1 MEKEFDPNEIDKIDE
16 ELDRE
21 FKEIEEMGQ
30 KISDCIEIF
39 DQAQKEYE
47 KVQELE
53 KLLKENPNRADS
65 EKIKEEIRELSKSIE
80 NICDSLDRKD

>member
-1 MEKEFDPNEIDKIDE
+1 MEEEFDPNEIDKIDE

-21 FKEIEEMGQ
+21 FKEIEEMGR

-65 EKIKEEIRELSKSIE
+65 EKIKEEIAELSMSIE

>member
-1 MEKEFDPNEIDKIDE
+1 MEEEFDPNEINKIDE

-21 FKEIEEMGQ
+21 FKEIEEMGR
-30 KISDCIEIF
+30 KISDCIEMF

-65 EKIKEEIRELSKSIE
+65 EKIKEEIAELSRSIE

>member
-1 MEKEFDPNEIDKIDE
+1 MEEEFDPNEIDKIDE

-21 FKEIEEMGQ
+21 FEEIEEMGR
-30 KISDCIEIF
+30 KISDCIEMF

-53 KLLKENPNRADS
+53 KLLKENPNRTDS

-80 NICDSLDRKD
+80 NICDSLLIN

>member
-1 MEKEFDPNEIDKIDE
+1 MEEEFDPNEIDKIDE

-21 FKEIEEMGQ
+21 FEEIEEMGR
-30 KISDCIEIF
+30 KISDCIEMF

-80 NICDSLDRKD
+80 NICDSLLVN

>member
-1 MEKEFDPNEIDKIDE
+1 MEEEFDPNEIDKIDE

-21 FKEIEEMGQ
+21 FKEIEEMGR
-30 KISDCIEIF
+30 KISDCIEMF

-53 KLLKENPNRADS
+53 KLLKENPNKADS

-80 NICDSLDRKD
+80 NICDSLLIN

>member
-1 MEKEFDPNEIDKIDE
+1 MEEEFDPNEIDKIDE

-21 FKEIEEMGQ
+21 FKEIEEMGR
-30 KISDCIEIF
+30 KISDCIEMF

-53 KLLKENPNRADS
+53 KLLKENPNRPDS
-65 EKIKEEIRELSKSIE
+65 EKIKEEIAELSKSIE
-80 NICDSLDRKD
+80 NICDSLLVN

>member
-1 MEKEFDPNEIDKIDE
+1 MEEEFDPNEIDKIDE

-21 FKEIEEMGQ
+21 FKEIEEMGR
-30 KISDCIEIF
+30 KISDCIEMF

-80 NICDSLDRKD
+80 NICDSLE

>member
-1 MEKEFDPNEIDKIDE
+1 MEEEFDPNEIDKIEE

-21 FKEIEEMGQ
+21 FKEIEEMRQ
-30 KISDCIEIF
+30 KISNCIERF
-39 DQAQKEYE
+39 DQAQNEYE

-65 EKIKEEIRELSKSIE
+65 EKIKEEIAELSMSIE

>member
-1 MEKEFDPNEIDKIDE
+1 MEEEFDPNEIDKIDE

-21 FKEIEEMGQ
+21 FKEIEEMGR
-30 KISDCIEIF
+30 KISDCIEMF

-65 EKIKEEIRELSKSIE
+65 EKIKEEIAELSMSIE

>member
-1 MEKEFDPNEIDKIDE
+1 MDEEFDFKEIDKIDE

-21 FKEIEEMGQ
+21 FKEIEEMGR
-30 KISDCIEIF
+30 KISDCIEMF

-53 KLLKENPNRADS
+53 KLLKENPNRTDS
-65 EKIKEEIRELSKSIE
+65 EKIKEEIAELSKSIE
-80 NICDSLDRKD
+80 NICDSLLVN

>member
-1 MEKEFDPNEIDKIDE
+1 MDEEFDPNEIDKIDE

-21 FKEIEEMGQ
+21 FKEIEEMGR
-30 KISDCIEIF
+30 KISDCIEMF
-39 DQAQKEYE
+39 GQAQKEYE

-65 EKIKEEIRELSKSIE
+65 EKIKEEIAELSMSIE

>member
-1 MEKEFDPNEIDKIDE
+1 MEEEFDPNEIDKIDE

-21 FKEIEEMGQ
+21 FKEIEEMGR
-30 KISDCIEIF
+30 KISDCIEMF

-80 NICDSLDRKD
+80 NICDSLLIN

>member
-1 MEKEFDPNEIDKIDE
+1 MEEEFDPNEIDKIDE
-16 ELDRE
+16 ELDKE
-21 FKEIEEMGQ
+21 FKEIEEMGR
-30 KISDCIEIF
+30 KISDCIEMF
-39 DQAQKEYE
+39 GQAQKEYE

-53 KLLKENPNRADS
+53 KLLKENPNRTDS

>member
-1 MEKEFDPNEIDKIDE
+1 MEEEFDPNEIDKIDE

-21 FKEIEEMGQ
+21 FKEIEEMGR
-30 KISDCIEIF
+30 KISDCIEMF

-53 KLLKENPNRADS
+53 KLLKENPNRTDS
-65 EKIKEEIRELSKSIE
+65 EKIKEKIAELSKSIE
-80 NICDSLDRKD
+80 NICDSLLIN

>member
-1 MEKEFDPNEIDKIDE
+1 MEEEFDPNEIDKIDE

-21 FKEIEEMGQ
+21 FKEIEEMGR

-65 EKIKEEIRELSKSIE
+65 EKIKEEIAELSKSIE

>member
-1 MEKEFDPNEIDKIDE
+1 MDEEFDFKEIDKIDE
-16 ELDRE
+16 ELDKE
-21 FKEIEEMGQ
+21 FKEIEEMGR
-30 KISDCIEIF
+30 KISDCIEMF

-65 EKIKEEIRELSKSIE
+65 EKIKEEIAELSMSIE

>member
-1 MEKEFDPNEIDKIDE
+1 MDEEFGFKEIDKIDE

-21 FKEIEEMGQ
+21 FKEIEEMGR

-53 KLLKENPNRADS
+53 KLLKENPNRTDS
-65 EKIKEEIRELSKSIE
+65 EKIKEEIAELSKSIE
-80 NICDSLDRKD
+80 NICDSLLVN

>member
-1 MEKEFDPNEIDKIDE
+1 MDEEFDFKEIDKIDE

-21 FKEIEEMGQ
+21 FKEIEEMGR

-53 KLLKENPNRADS
+53 KLLKENPNRTDS
-65 EKIKEEIRELSKSIE
+65 EKIKEEIAELSKSIE
-80 NICDSLDRKD
+80 NICDSLLVN

>member
-1 MEKEFDPNEIDKIDE
+1 MEEEFDPNEIDKIDE

-21 FKEIEEMGQ
+21 FKEIEEMGR
-30 KISDCIEIF
+30 KISDCIEMF

-65 EKIKEEIRELSKSIE
+65 EKIKEEIAELSMSIE
-80 NICDSLDRKD
+80 NICDSLLIN